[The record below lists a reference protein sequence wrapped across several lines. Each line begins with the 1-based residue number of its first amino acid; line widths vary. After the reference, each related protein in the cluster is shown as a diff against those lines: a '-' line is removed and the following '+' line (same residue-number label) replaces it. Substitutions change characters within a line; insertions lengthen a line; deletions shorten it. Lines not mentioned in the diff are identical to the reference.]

1 MKRIIPI
8 IIIIAV
14 AAGGY
19 WWFTQQPVTALSS
32 AAEAE
37 RLVGSGTIEADQ
49 LIVTAELGGR
59 VEKILADEGDEVSAG
74 DVLIELDK
82 TDLLAQQTQL
92 EAAIVTAKANLLLAD
107 APPRPENVSL
117 AEAQLAQAEEVQTG
131 AELVWQQAARLARNP
146 IELDARISQ
155 MQGQVTDA
163 EKQLEMARV
172 NLKRTEIEAE
182 AASRDQSSHAGLVQ
196 NEAAQYN
203 LQAAQQAV
211 KIAEAALAGTQ
222 QQVDNLQKLR
232 ANPLSLIAQA
242 NAAEASYHQA
252 QAAVLAAQAD
262 LAAAKAEPAPEDVN
276 IARAQLREAETG
288 LEIVQVQLAKQTL
301 TAPRDALVSQKLINV
316 GELASPGVVLLELS
330 DLQTVDLTVYIPE
343 TQIGRVKLGQKAV
356 VLVDAYAGET
366 FEGWVSYIAHEAEF
380 TPRNVQTQEE
390 RVNLVFAVKIT
401 LNNTGHRLK
410 AGMPADAEILPE
422 MWQAQKD
429 DSRPAV
435 TPPAKNTATPAP
447 MPSPT
452 AAPSPTPAAAQPTA
466 TPTVTAAPQMQ
477 AKIIAFGLKVRSG
490 PGIDFEPAGFLS
502 QGDVV
507 TVLDT
512 EAGGWLH
519 VQLPDGRRTGWI
531 SSSEQFVTLL
541 GEQ

>member
-8 IIIIAV
+8 IIIITV

-172 NLKRTEIEAE
+172 NLKRAEIEAE
-182 AASRDQSSHAGLVQ
+182 ATSRDQSSHAGLVQ

-435 TPPAKNTATPAP
+435 TPPAKNVITPAP
-447 MPSPT
+447 TPPPT

-466 TPTVTAAPQMQ
+466 APTATTSPQMQ

-512 EAGGWLH
+512 DAGGWLH

>member
-435 TPPAKNTATPAP
+435 TPPAKNAATPAP

-466 TPTVTAAPQMQ
+466 TPTATTSPQMQ

-519 VQLPDGRRTGWI
+519 VQLPDGRRSGWI

>member
-172 NLKRTEIEAE
+172 NLKRAEIEAE
-182 AASRDQSSHAGLVQ
+182 AASRDQSSHAGLIQ

-262 LAAAKAEPAPEDVN
+262 LSAAKAEPAPEDVN

-435 TPPAKNTATPAP
+435 TPPAKNAATPAP

-466 TPTVTAAPQMQ
+466 APTATTSPQMQ

-541 GEQ
+541 GGQ